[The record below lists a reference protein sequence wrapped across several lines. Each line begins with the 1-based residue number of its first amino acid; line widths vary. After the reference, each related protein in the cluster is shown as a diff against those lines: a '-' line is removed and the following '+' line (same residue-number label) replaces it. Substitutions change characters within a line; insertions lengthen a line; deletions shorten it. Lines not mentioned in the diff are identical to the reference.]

1 MLHKYKTVLTHLLQ
15 RLIDLEA
22 DRVGNRLIALEIQLK
37 ILKKIIVAEKFIR
50 CLRQIN
56 KGIQRRL
63 SDRSNTK
70 VQAAQL
76 KTLRQRIADRIEQQM
91 YLLWVYRNIGDS
103 VAFIYG
109 DRWDLKQYTLKQ
121 DAGFIS
127 GKTGL
132 ELEVQILKAAYERGG
147 TVILNDLT
155 NTMRHMDITL
165 FRADL
170 WPDGGSPCLFVEAK
184 SGKGGNKARAERQK
198 RAVRDIT
205 SYLFKDTKQVEGG
218 SFHRV
223 SPDTAAVYYGKF
235 AAQMVMELRTSQWLL
250 RSPEVGLQYL
260 AVSSE
265 CSAED
270 IDASIAAANLKGA
283 KTLMLDVNA
292 FKRENWGY
300 YPYPLSFQNPG
311 ATFSF
316 YNGEFVF
323 LVFVDLDHIN
333 ETLRQF
339 ELQIEVRK
347 SSEYPWKLIYTG
359 KDEQVRE
366 VTSFIGSYPIGRL
379 ASEFVSLD
387 WLIRQNIAGPG
398 FELMKNV
405 LFEQSAAGT

>member
-1 MLHKYKTVLTHLLQ
+1 MRPDRTVT
-15 RLIDLEA
+15 
-22 DRVGNRLIALEIQLK
+22 
-37 ILKKIIVAEKFIR
+37 KIIVAEKFIR
-50 CLRQIN
+50 RLRQLN
-56 KGIQRRL
+56 KSIQKRL

-76 KTLRQRIADRIEQQM
+76 KTLRQRIGDRIKQQM

-103 VAFIYG
+103 VAFIYA
-109 DRWDLKQYTLKQ
+109 DRWDLKQYALKQ

-132 ELEVQILKAAYERGG
+132 ELEVQILKGAYEHGA

-170 WPDGGSPCLFVEAK
+170 WPDGGSPCLFIEAK

-205 SYLFKDTKQVEGG
+205 SYLFEDTKQVEGG

-235 AAQMVMELRTSQWLL
+235 AAQMITELKTGQWLL
-250 RSPEVGLQYL
+250 RSPEAGLQYL

-270 IDASIAAANLKGA
+270 IDASIAAANVKGA
-283 KTLMLDVNA
+283 KTLLLDVNA

-300 YPYPLSFQNPG
+300 YPFPLSFENPDV
-311 ATFSF
+311 TFSF

-333 ETLRQF
+333 ETLRQS
-339 ELQIEVRK
+339 ELQIEVWEG
-347 SSEYPWKLIYTG
+347 SEHPWKLIYTG

-366 VTSFIGSYPIGRL
+366 FTSFIGYYPIGRL
-379 ASEFVSLD
+379 ASEFISLN
-387 WLIRQNIAGPG
+387 WLIRQNIAGQG

-405 LFEQSAAGT
+405 LLERSAAGT